1 MRTTS
6 LRRSASL
13 LAVSLVAVA
22 CGGRYDTQP
31 APEGAAPVPTV
42 TGAIEAADQET
53 DGSTVTLTS
62 AEISGARGWIA
73 VHSEVDGG
81 PGPVLGTA
89 EIQEGSNDD
98 VLVTLATPLTSSAAV
113 WPMLHVDDHEIGF
126 YEFGAV
132 EGADL
137 PVTVDGEVVMRRI
150 ELTITSP

>member
-13 LAVSLVAVA
+13 LAVALVAMA

-31 APEGAAPVPTV
+31 ASEGAPAVPAI
-42 TGAIEAADQET
+42 TGAIEATDQET
-53 DGSTVTLTS
+53 DGSTVTLTA
-62 AEISGARGWIA
+62 AEITGARGWIA
-73 VHSEVDGG
+73 VHSDVDGG

-89 EIQEGSNDD
+89 EVQEGSNND
-98 VLVTLATPLTSSAAV
+98 VEVTLATPLTSSTAV
-113 WPMLHVDDHEIGF
+113 WPMLHIDDHELGF

-137 PVTVDGEVVMRRI
+137 PVTVDGEVVMQRI
-150 ELTITSP
+150 QLTVTSP